1 MPRCTGLVVAVGAA
15 AVVVVVVVVVIGV
28 VVIGVVVVVV
38 IGVVAVVAAVVG
50 AVVVV
55 VVVIGVI
62 AVVAVVAAAL
72 VARMFE
78 SRRLCLHVGH
88 VLFMRSHSIKLSGLN
103 MCPQC
108 RMRTTRCVG
117 SNVSCVIE
125 HTVFNGR
132 SMV

>member
-1 MPRCTGLVVAVGAA
+1 MSDSSGILMPRCTGLVVAAVVGAAVVGAAVVGAAAVGAA
-15 AVVVVVVVVVIGV
+15 AVVG
-28 VVIGVVVVVV
+28 
-38 IGVVAVVAAVVG
+38 AAVVG
-50 AVVVV
+50 AAVVGAAV
-55 VVVIGVI
+55 